1 MKLKLII
8 YYPILSSLI
17 KKGYFMNTSYS
28 MDTYRAHDLNISM
41 RTSSGDTIELD
52 FSNQQASSLAYEKNE
67 KGSNTSMSFS
77 SMQSFSFNV
86 ESNGISKQDQKEI
99 DAFMKTAQP
108 FIDDFLKELKED
120 APKSPVT
127 KLAREIA
134 DIFEP
139 GRQRDE
145 NHKNHTKSSI
155 VNMFDDSMKK
165 LHHSNKTHKEDT
177 NDNKEL
183 KNNVQ
188 TLDMEKVMDKIFK
201 DAQKLLEKTLKE
213 FDQLN
218 KSFYA

>member
-1 MKLKLII
+1 MKLKLIT

-28 MDTYRAHDLNISM
+28 MDAYRAHDLNISM

-108 FIDDFLKELKED
+108 FIDDFLEELQED
-120 APKSPVT
+120 APTSPVT
-127 KLAREIA
+127 QLAQKIS
-134 DIFEP
+134 DIFQP
-139 GRQRDE
+139 NAPRDE
-145 NHKNHTKSSI
+145 NHKNHAKSSI
-155 VNMFDDSMKK
+155 VNMFDNSMKK
-165 LHHSNKTHKEDT
+165 LHHSEKTDKE
-177 NDNKEL
+177 NPKE
-183 KNNVQ
+183 NVDAKVE

>member
-1 MKLKLII
+1 MD
-8 YYPILSSLI
+8 
-17 KKGYFMNTSYS
+17 TSYS

-41 RTSSGDTIELD
+41 RTSSGDTIEMD
-52 FSNQQASSLAYEKNE
+52 FSNQQSSSLAYQSSE
-67 KGSNTSMSFS
+67 KGSSTSMSFS
-77 SMQSFSFNV
+77 SMQSFSFKL

-139 GRQRDE
+139 SRQRDE

-165 LHHSNKTHKEDT
+165 LHHAEKTDKEDSK
-177 NDNKEL
+177 DNKHV
-183 KNNVQ
+183 KTQ

>member
-1 MKLKLII
+1 MKLKLITF
-8 YYPILSSLI
+8 YPILPLLI
-17 KKGYFMNTSYS
+17 KKGYIMNTSYS

-108 FIDDFLKELKED
+108 FIDNFLEELQED
-120 APKSPVT
+120 APTSPVT
-127 KLAREIA
+127 QLAQKIS
-134 DIFEP
+134 DIFQP
-139 GRQRDE
+139 NAPRDE
-145 NHKNHTKSSI
+145 NHKNHAKSSI
-155 VNMFDDSMKK
+155 VNMFDNSMKK
-165 LHHSNKTHKEDT
+165 LQHSEKTDKADPK
-177 NDNKEL
+177 DNVDVKVE
-183 KNNVQ
+183 